1 MHTIFIIKPFITS
14 TLIFQ
19 ITLFNFNIRPPILFH
34 HLNPTTLTTTTV
46 RVEGKLNVPQNVTLT
61 TDDLILEGTP
71 SSSGEITG
79 EGTVTATRALFDFSQ
94 PGGFKAK
101 TWYAVAVP
109 WQVDV
114 RAYAE
119 NNGVYIINGSAEPIR
134 QKMGT
139 TFDLLY
145 YDGERRAAEGH
156 SNDCWKYVEDD
167 DASKHIMYPGRA
179 YMIYLTSDAQTIR
192 FERKSGTKLITN
204 TLAVYAFTLGTGN
217 NKDANWNGI
226 ANPATYHA
234 YINANVKNYSTNV
247 LNVGQVYNAET
258 RTYSVVNMNEN
269 NLVVGQ
275 PIFVQAIETNT
286 SVVAYAAHDDAYN
299 PSLAPRRSE
308 EWSAPMTR
316 YELMLASSDADVSD
330 RIIVR
335 MDQDK
340 EEDTYIVG
348 QDLVKMGISDM
359 VPQMWIARY
368 DSKMCINTI
377 AGFDNTADYPLGIS
391 VQKDG
396 EYELFIADQPNDET
410 MLYLTYDNEAIWN
423 LSYGGYIAP
432 LNKGTNT
439 HYGLRVVARQPQ
451 VATGIEEAT
460 IQNGDAIRKVI
471 VEDKVFIIRN
481 GEMYSIDGQLVE

>member
-1 MHTIFIIKPFITS
+1 
-14 TLIFQ
+14 
-19 ITLFNFNIRPPILFH
+19 
-34 HLNPTTLTTTTV
+34 
-46 RVEGKLNVPQNVTLT
+46 
-61 TDDLILEGTP
+61 
-71 SSSGEITG
+71 
-79 EGTVTATRALFDFSQ
+79 
-94 PGGFKAK
+94 
-101 TWYAVAVP
+101 
-109 WQVDV
+109 
-114 RAYAE
+114 
-119 NNGVYIINGSAEPIR
+119 
-134 QKMGT
+134 
-139 TFDLLY
+139 
-145 YDGERRAAEGH
+145 
-156 SNDCWKYVEDD
+156 
-167 DASKHIMYPGRA
+167 
-179 YMIYLTSDAQTIR
+179 
-192 FERKSGTKLITN
+192 
-204 TLAVYAFTLGTGN
+204 
-217 NKDANWNGI
+217 
-226 ANPATYHA
+226 
-234 YINANVKNYSTNV
+234 
-247 LNVGQVYNAET
+247 
-258 RTYSVVNMNEN
+258 
-269 NLVVGQ
+269 
-275 PIFVQAIETNT
+275 
-286 SVVAYAAHDDAYN
+286 
-299 PSLAPRRSE
+299 
-308 EWSAPMTR
+308 MTR